1 MIKILSLGA
10 GVQSS
15 TLVMM
20 MEHGEIPKADAV
32 VFADT
37 GSEPAAVYRWLDWLK
52 DNMDMP
58 YLQVQ
63 KDNGLTD
70 NIERVCGG
78 EATGSG
84 NPPLFTENGGMIHR
98 QCTGRFKISPIRKA
112 AKVYKKCIMIRG
124 ISWEERRRA
133 NPSDVKWITHEHPLV
148 DMRMSR
154 TDCKRWMVRH
164 GYPIPPRSA
173 CVYCPYRCNLEWRK
187 MRDEAPEDWAEA
199 CRIDDLMRD
208 RLPGMKERVF
218 VHRSCVPLR
227 DAPIDSNQ
235 INMFEGWEDCEGL
248 CGV

>member
-15 TLVMM
+15 TLAMM
-20 MEHGEIPKADAV
+20 MKHGEIPKADLV
-32 VFADT
+32 IFADT
-37 GSEPAAVYRWLDWLK
+37 GSEPVAVYRWLDWLK

-63 KDNGLTD
+63 KDNGLTA
-70 NIERVCGG
+70 NIEAVCRG
-78 EATGSG
+78 EAKRNG

-98 QCTGRFKISPIRKA
+98 QCTGDYKISPIRKA
-112 AKVYKKCIMIRG
+112 VKGYKKCIMIQG

-133 NPSDVKWITHEHPLV
+133 KPSDVQWISHKHPLV
-148 DMRMSR
+148 DMRMTR
-154 TDCKRWMVRH
+154 DQCKRWMVQH
-164 GYPIPPRSA
+164 DYPIPPRSA
-173 CVYCPYRCNLEWRK
+173 CVYCPYRCNMEWRK
-187 MRDEAPEDWAEA
+187 MRDDAPEDWAEA

-227 DAPIDSNQ
+227 EAPIDSNQ